1 MPRKSRRRTRAPGG
15 QTPPRSSASAGARQ
29 PERSVPAPVRQP
41 LAGNPLKSGPNLN
54 RQLGHLGSDI
64 RRIFV
69 CAGVCAVVLVVVYFL
84 VR

>member
-15 QTPPRSSASAGARQ
+15 QTPPRSSSASAGIRQ
-29 PERSVPAPVRQP
+29 PEQSVPAPVRP
-41 LAGNPLKSGPNLN
+41 ALAGKPLKSGPDLN

-64 RRIFV
+64 RRILV

-84 VR
+84 L